1 MSSSTCFSSKTEISV
16 SVIICLPSFIVANH
30 DILKCLCMGEPQ
42 MIKQL
47 EIELKGNFPH
57 LSVYKLKGT
66 YLEIMSGNAS
76 KSNAIKKLEKQ
87 FNITRQEVIALGDNF
102 NDIDMLKYA
111 GVGIAMGN
119 ASDEVKSA
127 ADEITLSNE
136 EDGLKH
142 ALNKH
147 FE

>member
-1 MSSSTCFSSKTEISV
+1 
-16 SVIICLPSFIVANH
+16 
-30 DILKCLCMGEPQ
+30 

-136 EDGLKH
+136 EGGLKH